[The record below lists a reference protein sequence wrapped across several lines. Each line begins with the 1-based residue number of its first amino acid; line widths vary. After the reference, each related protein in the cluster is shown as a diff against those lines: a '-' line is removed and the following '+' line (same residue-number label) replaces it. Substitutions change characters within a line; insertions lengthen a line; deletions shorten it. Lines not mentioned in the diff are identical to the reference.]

1 MCVYIYIYGINKQ
14 YCYSCLL
21 ITLKIIHKIK
31 YRLKEGII
39 QFTGSW

>member
-1 MCVYIYIYGINKQ
+1 MRCVCIYMGCVCVYMVYAYICGINKQ

-31 YRLKEGII
+31 
-39 QFTGSW
+39 